1 MKTKDLKQ
9 IMKSIISMGQRDAF
23 YVAVLRFP
31 KFTFCDFFSHSKL
44 MFLCLF
50 NLSLLL
56 YFCFMLLNT
65 FQAHKTWVSLSV
77 SACAIDVNG

>member
-31 KFTFCDFFSHSKL
+31 KFTFCDFFL
-44 MFLCLF
+44 I
-50 NLSLLL
+50 LS
-56 YFCFMLLNT
+56 
-65 FQAHKTWVSLSV
+65 
-77 SACAIDVNG
+77 